1 MKLIDSRRLT
11 GPNLVWDHPG
21 ALLDVSFDDA
31 DVVDLWKEEIVAL
44 RSMLDLPDMDLTVLP
59 RAEGAWLVVGGPV
72 DQLYGLIEASELAW
86 DRAVFRF
93 QGSEPGDP
101 DLSSVLSE
109 LNDERSS
116 AVTSLQ
122 DAARDNGVTFF
133 WDDDDISLGM
143 GTGSQS
149 WPRSE
154 TPDPT
159 ELDWSAFHDIPVAV
173 VTGTNGK
180 STNIR
185 LLCHIAACWGK
196 AYGSTS
202 TDWIRVNEEVIDT
215 GDYSGPGG
223 ARSALRDPRVEIALL
238 ETARGGLLRR
248 GCGIQRADVA
258 AILNVAEDH
267 MGQYGINT
275 VEDLIAVKLIVRR
288 LVRDA
293 GLLVLNAD
301 DAGLVK
307 ASKAFPDQRI
317 CWFSMR
323 PPQVDRGESACFVKD
338 GRLVH
343 WRNGNAAE
351 IAAVNDIPIT
361 MGGKAAYN
369 VANTL
374 SATAIALGLGAPIKA
389 IRKGLTTF
397 ESDFRSNPGRSNYFD
412 MGGFTV
418 LLDYA
423 HNVHGLKAILETTS
437 QLGAK
442 RQVLT
447 LSTAGDRTEHEIREF
462 ASTASEYGITDIIVS
477 DCVGY
482 ERELG
487 EGGVRRILAD
497 ELQSRGVTPIEVAEE
512 LDAVK
517 KALDMSQDG
526 DLLICLVKGQR
537 EDSVAEIRSRMQQAG
552 RSHRRNRDRIGR

>member
-1 MKLIDSRRLT
+1 M
-11 GPNLVWDHPG
+11 
-21 ALLDVSFDDA
+21 
-31 DVVDLWKEEIVAL
+31 
-44 RSMLDLPDMDLTVLP
+44 
-59 RAEGAWLVVGGPV
+59 
-72 DQLYGLIEASELAW
+72 
-86 DRAVFRF
+86 
-93 QGSEPGDP
+93 
-101 DLSSVLSE
+101 
-109 LNDERSS
+109 
-116 AVTSLQ
+116 
-122 DAARDNGVTFF
+122 
-133 WDDDDISLGM
+133 
-143 GTGSQS
+143 
-149 WPRSE
+149 
-154 TPDPT
+154 
-159 ELDWSAFHDIPVAV
+159 
-173 VTGTNGK
+173 
-180 STNIR
+180 
-185 LLCHIAACWGK
+185 
-196 AYGSTS
+196 
-202 TDWIRVNEEVIDT
+202 
-215 GDYSGPGG
+215 
-223 ARSALRDPRVEIALL
+223 
-238 ETARGGLLRR
+238 LRR

-323 PPQVDRGESACFVKD
+323 PPHVDRGESACFVKD

-343 WRNGNAAE
+343 WRNGDATE
-351 IAAVNDIPIT
+351 VVAVNDIPIT

-369 VANTL
+369 VANAL
-374 SATAIALGLGAPIKA
+374 SATAIALGAPVTA

-462 ASTASEYGITDIIVS
+462 ASTASEYGIKDIIVS

-537 EDSVAEIRSRMQQAG
+537 EDSVAEIRSRMQQA
-552 RSHRRNRDRIGR
+552 D